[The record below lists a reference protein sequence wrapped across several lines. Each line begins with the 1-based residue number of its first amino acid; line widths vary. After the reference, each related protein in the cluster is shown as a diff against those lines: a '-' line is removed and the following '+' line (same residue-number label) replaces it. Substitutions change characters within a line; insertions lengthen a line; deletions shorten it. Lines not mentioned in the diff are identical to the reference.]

1 MILAFL
7 SDFGLK
13 DPYVGIVKAVML
25 GINPALQIVDISHQ
39 IAPQNVMEGSF
50 VLGSAFREFPIGTT
64 FLNVVDPGVGSQ
76 RIGLLAVTEHYAFLA
91 PDNGLL
97 SMVFRYSPKV
107 TCFSIENSQYFR
119 HPVSNT
125 FHGRDIFAPVAA
137 HLTCGVAPHSFGPS
151 CRSPVRFQWPE
162 PIVKDQYIEGEVIYI
177 DGFGNLVLNVS
188 ADLLRHRRPIRK
200 QFRINIKGMELS
212 LLNTYSDVARGETVA
227 LIGSYG
233 YLEVAVNQGSAA
245 EILAARVGE
254 PVVIRKV
261 PAPKQ

>member
-25 GINPALQIVDISHQ
+25 GINPALRIVDISHQ
-39 IAPQNVMEGSF
+39 IAPQNVMEASF
-50 VLGSAFREFPIGTT
+50 VLGSAFREFPMGTS

-76 RIGLLAVTEHYAFLA
+76 RIGLLAVTEHYTFLA

-97 SMVFRYSPKV
+97 SMVFRYSKKA

-119 HPVSNT
+119 RPVSNT

-137 HLTCGVAPHSFGPS
+137 HLTLGIEPQSFGPS
-151 CRSPVRFQWPE
+151 CPDPVQLTWPE
-162 PIVKDQYIEGEVIYI
+162 PIVKERYIEGEVIYI

-188 ADLLRHRRPIRK
+188 ADLIRHREPIRR
-200 QFRINIKGMELS
+200 QFRVNIKGIELS
-212 LLNTYSDVARGETVA
+212 LLSTYSDVAKGEPIA
-227 LIGSYG
+227 LIGSSG
-233 YLEVAVNQGSAA
+233 YLEIAVNQGNAA
-245 EILAARVGE
+245 EVLRAGVGE
-254 PVVIRKV
+254 PLVIRKV
-261 PAPKQ
+261 SELE